1 MLEVALFEVLQ
12 ALDIYCGPLAEY
24 WSWTPPCADLQKK
37 MHHKNIL
44 LTIARQLSQAQKNEL
59 RKLLSFVRTWVEARV
74 QGDPHECRYQM
85 ERRMLLIGILFD
97 SNSVV
102 ASIAFESLEHCFTAQ
117 TSNSEHVNEELI
129 YSALRLKKNY
139 RESFRYSICSGE
151 H

>member
-1 MLEVALFEVLQ
+1 M
-12 ALDIYCGPLAEY
+12 
-24 WSWTPPCADLQKK
+24 
-37 MHHKNIL
+37 
-44 LTIARQLSQAQKNEL
+44 
-59 RKLLSFVRTWVEARV
+59 EARV

-85 ERRMLLIGILFD
+85 ERRMLLVGILFD

-102 ASIAFESLEHCFTAQ
+102 ASIAFESLEDCFTAH
-117 TSNSEHVNEELI
+117 TSNSEHVNKELI